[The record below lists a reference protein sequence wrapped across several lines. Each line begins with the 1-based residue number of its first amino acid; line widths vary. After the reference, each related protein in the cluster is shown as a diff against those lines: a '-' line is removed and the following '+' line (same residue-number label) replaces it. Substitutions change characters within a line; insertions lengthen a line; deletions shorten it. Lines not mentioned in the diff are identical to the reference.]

1 MKGKTD
7 STDKFN
13 RISSAAI
20 IGAGV
25 LLRFI
30 YVLRSTIYD
39 RQYDIGMIDLDAGH
53 TVSGGHLAYIQ
64 YLFENM
70 RLPDVNP
77 TTVYQ
82 FHHPP
87 MHHFLSALW
96 MKFLS
101 IFISNTDVLEES
113 IQVIPFVCSLIIIY
127 CAVRIFK
134 MFGMSGF
141 AFKAA
146 LLIVCFHPSLI
157 LLSGSVNN
165 DCMALMFTTLVILF
179 ALKWIESRKT
189 FDIILTAVFLGLG
202 ISTKQNVAEF
212 AFPLAIV
219 FLCIL
224 IKTLKNK
231 DNIGKLIIQ
240 YILFGVISIPL
251 GMWFYIRNLIK
262 YGVSILWVYE
272 LPTDSWQ
279 YTGNI
284 PVVNRFLWPVP
295 SEMIDNLK
303 NFKIGCGYNVWM
315 QLMRTSVLGEWDMA
329 SVGTGIK
336 AVAVLLMLAGAFVAV
351 VAFVYFVRAMLPGFK
366 NACET
371 AINPMFKIF
380 IVTGYVS
387 VMLSYMIFAY
397 KYPQQCSMH
406 FRYIEITI
414 LLPTVG
420 LGLVYGKSDKRWLKI
435 FRCLYLG
442 AFSLLSVIMCF
453 VWSFIG

>member
-1 MKGKTD
+1 MQGKTD
-7 STDKFN
+7 STDKLN

-25 LLRFI
+25 LLRLI

-53 TVSGGHLAYIQ
+53 TVTGGHLAYIQ
-64 YLFENM
+64 YLYHNL
-70 RLPDVNP
+70 RLPDMDP

-87 MHHFLSALW
+87 VHHYICALW
-96 MKFLS
+96 MRFLGL
-101 IFISNTDVLEES
+101 FINNTDILEES
-113 IQVIPFVCSLIIIY
+113 IQVIPFICSLIILY
-127 CAVRIFK
+127 CAIRIFK
-134 MFGMSGF
+134 MFGLTGF
-141 AFKAA
+141 AFNAA
-146 LLIVCFHPSLI
+146 TLIICFHPSMI

-165 DCMALMFTTLVILF
+165 DCMALMFTMLVILSMM
-179 ALKWIESRKT
+179 KWIDERKMR
-189 FDIILTAVFLGLG
+189 DIIAAALFLGLG

-212 AFPLAIV
+212 AFPLAII
-219 FLCIL
+219 FLWVL
-224 IKTLKNK
+224 IKTIKEKGDIKGL
-231 DNIGKLIIQ
+231 LVQ
-240 YILFGVISIPL
+240 YVLFGVISIPL
-251 GMWFYIRNLIK
+251 GMWFYIRNLVR

-284 PVVNRFLWPVP
+284 PVVNRFLWPIP

-329 SVGTGIK
+329 SVGKGIK
-336 AVAVLLMLAGAFVAV
+336 LIAVLLMLAGAFVAV
-351 VAFVYFVRAMLPGFK
+351 VAFACFLRSFLPRYVRKDGTK
-366 NACET
+366 
-371 AINPMFKIF
+371 INPLYKVLFAGGY
-380 IVTGYVS
+380 IV
-387 VMLSYMIFAY
+387 VMISYLLFAY
-397 KYPQQCSMH
+397 QYPQQCSMH
-406 FRYIEITI
+406 FRYIEITL

-420 LGLVYGKSDKRWLKI
+420 LGLIYEKEQKKGLKI

-442 AFSLLSVIMCF
+442 AFSLLSVAMCC
-453 VWSFIG
+453 VWSFM